1 MAGYLGQKPAVNGI
15 YTVDEL
21 TSSGGNTYTLSRA
34 PGSKN
39 NIQVSAGGLVQYPS
53 GYSVSGT
60 TLTLSGVPSG
70 QKVIIRHMGET
81 ILYPNLDDNIV
92 TSAKIAA
99 GAVGTTDIANDAVT
113 GAKLNPALVAGDLIY
128 SDGTDTINRLAKG
141 AAAQVLTMNSGA
153 TAPEWAAAAA
163 GGKVLQ
169 VVNTQLNVGTNGV
182 SNNAW
187 ADSAITNSITPSATG
202 SRILI
207 MAHFVATQYNTSGD
221 GGWSLRFKE
230 AISGGATNYPE
241 ELSSG
246 TNSNYHTFNY
256 WGGTETY
263 NRYIRE
269 SVHFVASPNTTSAV
283 TYTLQYG
290 TYNMEGFSIGN
301 NGTSGKSI
309 LTLIE
314 IGA

>member
-1 MAGYLGQKPAVNGI
+1 MAITLNGGTGVITGVAV
-15 YTVDEL
+15 
-21 TSSGGNTYTLSRA
+21 
-34 PGSKN
+34 
-39 NIQVSAGGLVQYPS
+39 GGLPDGCV
-53 GYSVSGT
+53 
-60 TLTLSGVPSG
+60 
-70 QKVIIRHMGET
+70 
-81 ILYPNLDDNIV
+81 
-92 TSAKIAA
+92 
-99 GAVGTTDIANDAVT
+99 ANDDLAGSIADGKITGLTASKLT
-113 GAKLNPALVAGDLIY
+113 GALPAI
-128 SDGTDTINRLAKG
+128 
-141 AAAQVLTMNSGA
+141 SGA
-153 TAPEWAAAAA
+153 SLTGIS

-169 VVNTQLNVGTNGV
+169 VINTQINAGTDGV

-187 ADSAITNSITPSATG
+187 ADSTITNSITPSATG
-202 SRILI
+202 SRVLI

-301 NGTSGKSI
+301 NGTSGKTI